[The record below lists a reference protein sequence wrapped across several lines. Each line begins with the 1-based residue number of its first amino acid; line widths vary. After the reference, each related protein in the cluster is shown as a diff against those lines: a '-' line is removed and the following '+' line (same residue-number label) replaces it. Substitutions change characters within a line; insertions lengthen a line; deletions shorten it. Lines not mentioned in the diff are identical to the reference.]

1 MALGRRVAGDSQ
13 IWAAYEPVVIPSCS
27 AKSRSCSRHHLSAG
41 ARLRILASAPGCWRQ
56 DRSTLSAA
64 GTLSWLTSPNP
75 STPATASDA
84 TPLAH
89 SSKSPDDT
97 MASKSGRCDWPLNSL
112 TQFVMALRRRPLR
125 PALLRE
131 MLCVHQTNRR
141 GSEPVSHVMTGTCPL
156 HVGTASVQIVAA
168 PHALRACTWRAC
180 AYHPVSCATNGAQ
193 VSRSQSADIH
203 LQCNVTE
210 RRASSNKQISSDSPR
225 ASHR

>member
-1 MALGRRVAGDSQ
+1 M
-13 IWAAYEPVVIPSCS
+13 PSCS
-27 AKSRSCSRHHLSAG
+27 IQSKSCSRHRFSAG

-56 DRSTLSAA
+56 DRSTLSAQTA
-64 GTLSWLTSPNP
+64 LSRLTSPNP

-97 MASKSGRCDWPLNSL
+97 MASRSGRCDWPLNSL
-112 TQFVMALRRRPLR
+112 TQFTMTMRTRPLR
-125 PALLRE
+125 PALPRE

-141 GSEPVSHVMTGTCPL
+141 GSEPVSHVTTATCPL
-156 HVGTASVQIVAA
+156 YVGTASLQLVAA

-180 AYHPVSCATNGAQ
+180 AYHPVSCTTNGAQ

-203 LQCNVTE
+203 LQCNVTK
-210 RRASSNKQISSDSPR
+210 RRASSNKQISSDNPC